1 MNREARESFT
11 AFVSARSGALI
22 RTAYVLAGDQHA
34 AEDLLQSALAKTAAR
49 WGHVRGNPEG
59 YVRRAM
65 YNEQVTRWRRRRRE
79 SVVAQ
84 PPDLPAAGPDVDLR
98 VTLERAL
105 LALPPRKRAVL
116 VLRYYED
123 LPERDIAQIMG
134 CSVGTVRSQTHRAI
148 ARLRELAPDLATHL
162 APTGSRR

>member
-1 MNREARESFT
+1 MNREARESFA
-11 AFVSARSGALI
+11 AFVAARSGSLI

-34 AEDLLQSALAKTAAR
+34 AEDLLQNALAKTAAR
-49 WGHVRGNPEG
+49 WGRVRDNPEG

-65 YNEQVTRWRRRRRE
+65 YNEQVNRWRRRRRE
-79 SVVAQ
+79 SVVAE
-84 PPDLPAAGPDVDLR
+84 PPDLPSAGPDVDLR
-98 VTLERAL
+98 LALERAL

-123 LPERDIAQIMG
+123 LPEREVAAIMG

-148 ARLRELAPDLATHL
+148 ARLRELAPDLAVHL
-162 APTGSRR
+162 TPTGSRP